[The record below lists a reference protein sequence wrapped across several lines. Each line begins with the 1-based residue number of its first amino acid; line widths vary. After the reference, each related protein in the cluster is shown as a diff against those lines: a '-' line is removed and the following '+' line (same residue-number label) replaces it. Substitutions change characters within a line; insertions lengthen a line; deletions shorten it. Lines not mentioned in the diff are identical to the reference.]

1 MKSKKILIVD
11 DNDLNR
17 SLYKSLLSTQ
27 WQVSTATNGLEAAI
41 QSYREKFDLILM
53 DIQMPVL
60 DGIAAFRRMQDSGS
74 CSCPVVA
81 ISAFAKED
89 ERSTF
94 IAMGFKDFIQKPI
107 RPKEFLRSIQQS
119 IEGEVIESHGQET
132 SDSTE
137 VLDKNIVQQLSKYNT
152 GEKLKKVYF
161 DFLIEFDE
169 LMIQIGETFIKHEMQ
184 PVIECLHI
192 MKGNSGTLGINA
204 IFRLAQKAEQDALS
218 DRWEQLKEKLVQL
231 RNERNKIEVF
241 INEETIFD
249 L

>member
-17 SLYKSLLSTQ
+17 NLYKSLLNTQ
-27 WQVSTATNGLEAAI
+27 WEVSTATNGLEAVLRSD
-41 QSYREKFDLILM
+41 QEKFDLILM

-60 DGIAAFRRMQDSGS
+60 DGISAFRRMRDSGS

-81 ISAFAKED
+81 ISAFAKEE
-89 ERSTF
+89 ERPTF
-94 IAMGFKDFIQKPI
+94 KAMGFTDFIQKPI
-107 RPKEFLRSIQQS
+107 RSKEFLQS
-119 IEGEVIESHGQET
+119 IHQLMGEELSEVPENET
-132 SDSTE
+132 KDSTSI
-137 VLDKNIVQQLSKYNT
+137 LDKAIVQQLLKYNS
-152 GEKLKKVYF
+152 GDKLKKVYF
-161 DFLIEFDE
+161 DFLLEFDE
-169 LMIQIGETFIKHEMQ
+169 LMILINEAFIKHKMQ
-184 PVIECLHI
+184 PAIECLHI
-192 MKGNSGTLGINA
+192 MKGNSGTLGINT

-218 DRWEQLKEKLVQL
+218 DRWDPLQEKLIQL

>member
-1 MKSKKILIVD
+1 MKSKKVLIVD

-17 SLYKSLLSTQ
+17 SLYKSLLRTQ
-27 WQVSTATNGLEAAI
+27 WQVSTATNGLEAVI

-60 DGIAAFRRMQDSGS
+60 DGIAAFRRMQGS

-119 IEGEVIESHGQET
+119 IEGEVIEYQGKET
-132 SDSTE
+132 SDDTGA
-137 VLDKNIVQQLSKYNT
+137 LDRNIVQQLSKYNT

-169 LMIQIGETFIKHEMQ
+169 LMIQIDETFIKHEMQ

-218 DRWEQLKEKLVQL
+218 DRWDQLNEKLAQLK
-231 RNERNKIEVF
+231 NERNKIEVL
-241 INEETIFD
+241 INEETTFD